1 MTDSIKRRRE
11 ERLRQL
17 KEQMKQKD
25 NEQGVYPE
33 LSEMI
38 NPPYHSP
45 YSSYM
50 TPSWEESFP
59 PSVENQQHTSTGSKF
74 LFKTISSLFLLSAV
88 YLVYHANLPFS
99 TNTKGFVQE
108 VLTREFNFDGVSAA
122 FQKYAGE
129 YPAILPTFSKQVK
142 GDKPVW
148 NEVPKHHS
156 IAPVSGKII
165 EPFTK
170 DGKGIKIAAQ
180 AGDGVKAMDQG
191 WVIFIGQKEG
201 FGPTVVIQHADNTQS
216 TYSNL
221 DHIQVAEQDWV
232 EAGQI
237 IGTTKTDQPLYFSLQ
252 KDHQY
257 VDPMSV
263 ISFE

>member
-25 NEQGVYPE
+25 NEQGDYPE
-33 LSEMI
+33 FSERV
-38 NPPYHSP
+38 NPSYE
-45 YSSYM
+45 SSY
-50 TPSWEESFP
+50 TTYLPPSWEESFP
-59 PSVENQQHTSTGSKF
+59 NTETRQPSSAGSKF

-88 YLVYHANLPFS
+88 YLTYHANLPFS
-99 TNTKGFVQE
+99 TNTKRFVQE
-108 VLTREFNFDGVSAA
+108 VLTREFNFDGVTAV

-129 YPAILPTFSKQVK
+129 YPSIIPTFSKQMK

-148 NEVPKHHS
+148 NDVTKHQML
-156 IAPVSGKII
+156 APVSGKIV
-165 EPFTK
+165 EPFAK
-170 DGKGIKIAAQ
+170 DGKGIKIVAQ

-201 FGPTVVIQHADNTQS
+201 LGQTVVIQHADSTQS
-216 TYSNL
+216 TYANL

-237 IGTTKTDQPLYFSLQ
+237 IGTTKGDQPLYFSLQ
-252 KDHQY
+252 KDHHY

-263 ISFE
+263 ISFD